1 MTCRV
6 ANDKTQRHFMCM
18 RVIVVEYDG
27 GSGNGGV
34 VVLAMVDPDHTTTTK
49 KKKTT
54 KTHATKTGANST
66 STLASLFFF
75 FSLSLHS
82 RSTCGTIAAAA
93 VGLAR
98 YDDMCTRL
106 MSEGLSP
113 SLSLSGE
120 GLPFFKNNFHENRPS
135 FAFLRFV

>member
-1 MTCRV
+1 M
-6 ANDKTQRHFMCM
+6 M
-18 RVIVVEYDG
+18 
-27 GSGNGGV
+27 V
-34 VVLAMVDPDHTTTTK
+34 VVAMVVWWCWQWWTLTTRRRQK
-49 KKKTT
+49 KKKKQQKLTQQKPAQT
-54 KTHATKTGANST
+54 RRRPWPPI
-66 STLASLFFF
+66 FFS

-135 FAFLRFV
+135 FAFLRVV

>member
-1 MTCRV
+1 
-6 ANDKTQRHFMCM
+6 MCM

-49 KKKTT
+49 KKK
-54 KTHATKTGANST
+54 KNKNSRNKNRRK
-66 STLASLFFF
+66 LDVDLGLPFFF